1 MSIVEPSFWKYLTL
15 DEDGCVNGIREDAP
29 EEEKEAYKNF
39 LKEEE
44 ILKKQGILR

>member
-29 EEEKEAYKNF
+29 EEEKEAYKKY
-39 LKEEE
+39 LERQE
-44 ILKKQGILR
+44 IKRQKGIK